1 MRNLILILFTLV
13 FLTGNQDPV
22 KEKKIAS
29 ATARKDST
37 RSEKIQEQTKQMEY
51 TVDSLDMKL
60 DQLIN
65 MMKKDPID
73 E

>member
-1 MRNLILILFTLV
+1 MKNLILILFTLV

-22 KEKKIAS
+22 KKRAS
-29 ATARKDST
+29 ATASKDST
-37 RSEKIQEQTKQMEY
+37 NTERIQEQTKQMKL
-51 TVDSLDMKL
+51 TVDSIEIKL

-65 MMKKDPID
+65 LMKKDPKD